1 MIFIQDEDKLKYYI
15 SKFSINDLFSTD
27 MREYMSLY
35 MWTNGEHICRE
46 GEKLEYLFFIVR
58 GKAKVYKNFENGK
71 SLLLCFYNPIKMV
84 GDVELTRTNI
94 ADCSVQ
100 AISDIYAVGMKIKD
114 VRERLLTDCIFLRNI
129 CEYIG
134 EKLTINSTN
143 FAINMLYPLEN
154 RLASYIIAFL
164 NCEDDESEDN
174 MYNTNDKSL
183 INKSKFIKFKF
194 EGNYMEIA
202 DLLGTSYRHLNRVL
216 NKMCLDNI
224 ISKHGKSYC
233 IVDFEK
239 LKELSGELYK

>member
-1 MIFIQDEDKLKYYI
+1 MIFIQDEDKLKHYVN
-15 SKFSINDLFSTD
+15 KFCINDLFSGD
-27 MREYMSLY
+27 MRKYMSLY
-35 MWTNGEHICRE
+35 MWKSGEHICRE
-46 GEKLEYLFFIVR
+46 GEKLEYLFFIVK

-71 SLLLCFYNPIKMV
+71 SLLLCFYNPLKMV
-84 GDVELTRTNI
+84 GDVEFTRTNI

-100 AISDIYAVGMKIKD
+100 AINDIYAVGMKIKD
-114 VRERLLTDCIFLRNI
+114 VREALLTDCIFLRNI
-129 CEYIG
+129 CEYLG
-134 EKLTINSTN
+134 KKLTVNSTN

-154 RLASYIIAFL
+154 RLASYILAFL
-164 NCEDDESEDN
+164 NCEDDENEN
-174 MYNTNDKSL
+174 NINEQPLK
-183 INKSKFIKFKF
+183 NKSKFIKFKF